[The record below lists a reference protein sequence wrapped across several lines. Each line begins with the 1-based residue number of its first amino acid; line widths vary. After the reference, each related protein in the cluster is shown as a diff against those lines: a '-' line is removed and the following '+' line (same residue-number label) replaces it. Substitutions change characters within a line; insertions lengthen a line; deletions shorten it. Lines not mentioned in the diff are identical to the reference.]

1 MKSEES
7 KIVTRRNWMI
17 AALLSLTSFEKQQQ
31 EDNEEKEKQN
41 GEG

>member
-17 AALLSLTSFEKQQQ
+17 AALLSLTSIEDRQQ
-31 EDNEEKEKQN
+31 EANEDKDKKN
-41 GEG
+41 GG

>member
-1 MKSEES
+1 
-7 KIVTRRNWMI
+7 MI